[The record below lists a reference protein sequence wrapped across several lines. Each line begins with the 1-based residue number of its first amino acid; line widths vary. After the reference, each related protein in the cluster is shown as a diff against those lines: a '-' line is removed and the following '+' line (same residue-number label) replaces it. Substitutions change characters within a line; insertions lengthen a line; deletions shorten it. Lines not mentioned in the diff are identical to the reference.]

1 MADEEKVKIG
11 ARAPRPVDEVL
22 DLRGVACPL
31 SWAKARVALDG
42 LARGEGLTL
51 LLDEARALRDI
62 PRAAEA
68 QGYAV
73 DAPVESDGGWRLRI
87 VV

>member
-1 MADEEKVKIG
+1 MADEEKVKVG
-11 ARAPRPVDEVL
+11 AQASGPVDRVL

-42 LARGEGLTL
+42 LARGQELVL

-73 DAPVESDGGWRLRI
+73 DAPVEVEGGWTLRI

>member
-1 MADEEKVKIG
+1 MADEEKEKIG
-11 ARAPRPVDEVL
+11 GRASRPVDRVL

-31 SWAKARVALDG
+31 SWARARVALDQ
-42 LARGEGLTL
+42 LARGAELIL

-73 DAPVESDGGWRLRI
+73 DAPVEMAGGWRLRI

>member
-1 MADEEKVKIG
+1 MKI
-11 ARAPRPVDEVL
+11 L

-31 SWAKARVALDG
+31 SWAKARVALDA
-42 LARGEGLTL
+42 LTRGDCLTL
-51 LLDEARALRDI
+51 IVDDERALRDI

-73 DAPVESDGGWRLRI
+73 DAPLEIDGAWHLR
-87 VV
+87 VTV